1 MKHTRLIRT
10 ASLLCTA
17 ALLAGTGIS
26 AATPARERTSNWYPL
41 TGTRFTVKMDSP
53 KSAPDEVEF
62 GLPMLENAVRQYLG
76 LNEDEILTEK
86 MLDGITS
93 ITFSLS
99 DFGAHLNQTPYEGKT
114 AVKIAFN
121 HGALPGVAEHEDAG
135 YAYEAVPRVIR
146 TEYFDVSAITDEWL
160 YNKFRS
166 FYTAKDPAD
175 PLLTPEGLA
184 EMTARYPNTQAGAL
198 MYLDP
203 MAKPREL
210 KELFAI
216 ADEFGLVN
224 ADTFID
230 DDRIPLT
237 YEDAAL
243 FPDLEIIEFMDGL
256 LTAENLPV
264 ESLNVSKGLV
274 EEITESVIPES
285 VLTSEAEVVL
295 ESPLLNNAVREYFGL
310 TDEHPLTEA
319 MAAQIKTIEFCISG
333 WQEGLVKI
341 EGYEDKTAVKC
352 IVNGGAILDENG
364 TAYPSVNP
372 ELPMYEDVFN
382 GMKSVFGYEALP
394 VTVRT
399 KYLEADS
406 IADDWNRVKMQSFY
420 TVKDSADPML
430 EPEAVEELLIRFP
443 ATALDSFVFID
454 PEAKPRELAALLD
467 IGFAFGLVNEET
479 IIDGTTVVLPMADI
493 AKLPALEELHFD
505 NLSVEYVN

>member
-53 KSAPDEVEF
+53 KSAPDEVKF

-76 LNEDEILTEK
+76 LSENEILTEK

-224 ADTFID
+224 ADTFIED
-230 DDRIPLT
+230 DVIPLT

-285 VLTSEAEVVL
+285 VLTSEAEVIL

-454 PEAKPRELAALLD
+454 PEAKPRELTELLD

>member
-10 ASLLCTA
+10 ASLFCTA
-17 ALLAGTGIS
+17 ALLAGAGIS
-26 AATPARERTSNWYPL
+26 AASPARERTSTWHPL
-41 TGTRFTVKMDSP
+41 TGARFVWET
-53 KSAPDEVEF
+53 AEEETGF

-76 LNEDEILTEK
+76 LTEDEPLTED
-86 MLDGITS
+86 LLAGITS

-99 DFGAHLNQTPYEGKT
+99 DFGEHLNQTPYEGKT

-121 HGALPGVAEHEDAG
+121 HGALPGVAEPEEIG

-146 TEYFDVSAITDEWL
+146 TEYFDLSAITDEWL

-166 FYTAKDPAD
+166 FYTGKDPAD

-184 EMTARYPNTQAGAL
+184 EMYARFPNTQAGAL
-198 MYLDP
+198 TYLDP

-224 ADTFID
+224 TDTFIED
-230 DDRIPLT
+230 DIIPLT

-319 MAAQIKTIEFCISG
+319 MAAQIKTIEFCISI
-333 WQEGLVKI
+333 WQDGLGKL
-341 EGYEDKTAVKC
+341 EGYENKTAVKC
-352 IVNGGAILDENG
+352 IINGGALLDEDG
-364 TAYPSVNP
+364 TAYPSIHP
-372 ELPMYEDVFN
+372 ELGSYETMFN
-382 GMKSVFGYEALP
+382 GKKSVLGYEALP

-406 IADDWNRVKMQSFY
+406 IPDEWNQMKMKAFY

-430 EPEAVEELLIRFP
+430 EAEAVGELVTRFP
-443 ATALDSFVFID
+443 AAVLDSLVFLD
-454 PEAKPRELAALLD
+454 PMAMPRELAELLRM
-467 IGFAFGLVNEET
+467 GLEFGLLNEET